1 VFRACWSQG
10 PYYRLCY
17 GARLVGYCLK
27 VLKGALLTGRFV
39 IGPRSWA
46 LVFGRFVPGS
56 SFLDF
61 RFWVFG
67 Y

>member
-1 VFRACWSQG
+1 
-10 PYYRLCY
+10 
-17 GARLVGYCLK
+17 